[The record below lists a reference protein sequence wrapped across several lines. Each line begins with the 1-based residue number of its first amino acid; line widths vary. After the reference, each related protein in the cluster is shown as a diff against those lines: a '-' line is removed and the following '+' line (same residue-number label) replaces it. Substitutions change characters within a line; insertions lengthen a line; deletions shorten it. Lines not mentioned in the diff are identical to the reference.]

1 MGTSVKASCSCGYQ
15 AAFPI
20 GGGMHSHRSYSYF
33 PYYCA
38 ACGSGI
44 VSVNIAN
51 DTPACP
57 WSPSHKISPIGGS
70 YSDRLETQRAQ
81 DAHQKAQGM
90 SLLERIGLRAP
101 KQKPE
106 QKQPAIICQWTIMKY
121 WIKLTAA
128 RCAERRHCASKIPAA
143 GSIKVSTRGLF
154 YRCFLL

>member
-70 YSDRLETQRAQ
+70 YSDRLETQRTQ
-81 DAHQKAQGM
+81 EAHQKAQGM

-106 QKQPAIICQWTIMKY
+106 QKQPAIICQWDDHEI
-121 WIKLTAA
+121 LDQA
-128 RCAERRHCASKIPAA
+128 
-143 GSIKVSTRGLF
+143 
-154 YRCFLL
+154 YRCPMCRETTLRFNNTGGRFD

>member
-20 GGGMHSHRSYSYF
+20 GGGMHSHRSHSYF

-57 WSPSHKISPIGGS
+57 WSPSHKISRIGGS

-81 DAHQKAQGM
+81 EARKKSQPI
-90 SLLERIGLRAP
+90 SFLERIGLRTINP
-101 KQKPE
+101 QPE
-106 QKQPAIICQWTIMKY
+106 QAEPTIICQWDDHEI
-121 WIKLTAA
+121 LDQA
-128 RCAERRHCASKIPAA
+128 
-143 GSIKVSTRGLF
+143 
-154 YRCFLL
+154 YRCPMCRKTTLRFNNTGDRFD